1 MQVYSEI
8 SRLRKVRKDKVM
20 NMAAKETKTADQT
33 SEVIEPVVAESKTE
47 SEPTGWTVSVNNN
60 ADYCGIGAGG
70 IQFANGKAEIT
81 SKRMADWF
89 TEHDGYT
96 VIPKK

>member
-20 NMAAKETKTADQT
+20 NMAAKETKETKTMEQADIA
-33 SEVIEPVVAESKTE
+33 VEPAAVKPKS
-47 SEPTGWTVSVNNN
+47 WIVSVINGST
-60 ADYCGIGAGG
+60 YCGIGAGG
-70 IQFANGKAEIT
+70 VQFANGRAEIT

-89 TEHDGYT
+89 KEHEGYN
-96 VIPKK
+96 VIEQ

>member
-20 NMAAKETKTADQT
+20 NMAAKETKTMEQADIA
-33 SEVIEPVVAESKTE
+33 VESAAIKPK
-47 SEPTGWTVSVNNN
+47 SWIVSVINGST
-60 ADYCGIGAGG
+60 YCGIGAGG
-70 IQFANGKAEIT
+70 VQFANGRAEIT

-89 TEHDGYT
+89 KEHEGYN
-96 VIPKK
+96 VIEQ

>member
-47 SEPTGWTVSVNNN
+47 SEPTGWIVSVNNN
-60 ADYCGIGAGG
+60 ADYCGIGASGV
-70 IQFANGKAEIT
+70 QFANGKAEIT

>member
-1 MQVYSEI
+1 
-8 SRLRKVRKDKVM
+8 M

-70 IQFANGKAEIT
+70 VQFANGRAEIT

-89 TEHDGYT
+89 KEHEGYN
-96 VIPKK
+96 VIEQ